1 MASLNPGLRVY
12 AGAAAVAPGGIAG
25 VRSSGGVQPSSE
37 EAEERDAAVLGAPAD
52 EDGPPLDVIV
62 ATEQSEVSGI
72 ASSAPPVRRKPE
84 DEAVPAPPLSELLP
98 RVPAALQEAMDEL
111 FRARFVRVA
120 RVPETSTSPATA
132 GRSGA

>member
-1 MASLNPGLRVY
+1 MAPLNASPRVY
-12 AGAAAVAPGGIAG
+12 AGAAAVAAGASPGVRPGGSI
-25 VRSSGGVQPSSE
+25 QPSPE
-37 EAEERDAAVLGAPAD
+37 EGEERDAAVIGAPDD

-72 ASSAPPVRRKPE
+72 APSAPPVRRKAE

-120 RVPETSTSPATA
+120 RVPEAATSPPTA
-132 GRSGA
+132 GRSGD